1 MTLSWTAPTQGVVTH
16 YKVSE
21 AGGLTIASAG
31 APAPVDEPTA
41 TSIALTGLTAETCY
55 NFQLKSH
62 AACKDIDGADAA
74 DEESSSVFKT
84 ACTGLLNKL
93 KI

>member
-16 YKVSE
+16 YKISE
-21 AGGLTIASAG
+21 AGGLTIVSAFD
-31 APAPVDEPTA
+31 PDDEPTA

-62 AACKDIDGADAA
+62 AACKDIDGAAAA
-74 DEESSSVFKT
+74 DKESSPVFKT
-84 ACTGLLNKL
+84 ACTGLLNRVNSE
-93 KI
+93 